1 MQAVLIARLILAGA
15 FIVAAWGKLSDRHGA
30 RLAFAEMGV
39 PNAAA
44 EPITIVLP
52 LVEVFF
58 AGLLLFPETARA
70 GALGCLALLCV
81 FSAVVAVN
89 LARGNRPDC
98 NCFGRLYQ
106 ASISGWTL
114 ARNAVLAG
122 LAVLIVVAA

>member
-1 MQAVLIARLILAGA
+1 MQSVLIARLILSGA
-15 FIVAAWGKLSDRHGA
+15 FVVAAWGKLSDREGTK
-30 RLAFAEMGV
+30 LAFVELGV
-39 PNAAA
+39 PASVA
-44 EPITIVLP
+44 PPVTSVLP

-58 AGLLLFPETARA
+58 AGLLLFAETAVA

-114 ARNAVLAG
+114 VRNGVLAA
-122 LAVLIVVAA
+122 LAVFVLANG